1 MLNKE
6 NNNAYSFPYDS
17 RNFVSIVSIFSSK
30 LKKWVISK
38 ISCGRMMPIGV
49 LEWLLAK
56 FSEVV
61 KELIEEGDLSL
72 FKGLDF
78 HANNPEILPLP

>member
-1 MLNKE
+1 
-6 NNNAYSFPYDS
+6 
-17 RNFVSIVSIFSSK
+17 
-30 LKKWVISK
+30 
-38 ISCGRMMPIGV
+38 MMPIGV

-78 HANNPEILPLP
+78 HANNPKILPLPLTQRDDNAGNLFGIPNWSE

>member
-1 MLNKE
+1 
-6 NNNAYSFPYDS
+6 
-17 RNFVSIVSIFSSK
+17 
-30 LKKWVISK
+30 
-38 ISCGRMMPIGV
+38 MPIGV

-61 KELIEEGDLSL
+61 KEVIEEGDLSL

-78 HANNPEILPLP
+78 HANNPEILPLTLFQRDDNAGNLFGIPNWSHWIPY

>member
-1 MLNKE
+1 
-6 NNNAYSFPYDS
+6 
-17 RNFVSIVSIFSSK
+17 
-30 LKKWVISK
+30 
-38 ISCGRMMPIGV
+38 MPIGV

-78 HANNPEILPLP
+78 HANNPKILPLPLTQRDDNAGNLFGIPNWPE

>member
-1 MLNKE
+1 
-6 NNNAYSFPYDS
+6 
-17 RNFVSIVSIFSSK
+17 
-30 LKKWVISK
+30 
-38 ISCGRMMPIGV
+38 MPIGV
-49 LEWLLAK
+49 LEWLAK

-78 HANNPEILPLP
+78 HANNPKILPLPLTQRDDNAGNLFGIPNWPE

>member
-1 MLNKE
+1 
-6 NNNAYSFPYDS
+6 
-17 RNFVSIVSIFSSK
+17 
-30 LKKWVISK
+30 
-38 ISCGRMMPIGV
+38 MMPIGG

-61 KELIEEGDLSL
+61 KALIEEGDLSL

>member
-1 MLNKE
+1 
-6 NNNAYSFPYDS
+6 
-17 RNFVSIVSIFSSK
+17 
-30 LKKWVISK
+30 
-38 ISCGRMMPIGV
+38 MMPIDV

-78 HANNPEILPLP
+78 HANNPEILPLPLFQRDDNAGNLFGIPNWSE

>member
-1 MLNKE
+1 
-6 NNNAYSFPYDS
+6 
-17 RNFVSIVSIFSSK
+17 
-30 LKKWVISK
+30 
-38 ISCGRMMPIGV
+38 MMPIGV

-61 KELIEEGDLSL
+61 KEVIEEGDLSL

-78 HANNPEILPLP
+78 HANNPEILPLLGFQRDDNADNIWIPHWSHWIPY

>member
-1 MLNKE
+1 
-6 NNNAYSFPYDS
+6 
-17 RNFVSIVSIFSSK
+17 
-30 LKKWVISK
+30 
-38 ISCGRMMPIGV
+38 MMPIGV
-49 LEWLLAK
+49 LEWLAK

>member
-1 MLNKE
+1 
-6 NNNAYSFPYDS
+6 
-17 RNFVSIVSIFSSK
+17 
-30 LKKWVISK
+30 
-38 ISCGRMMPIGV
+38 MPIGV

-78 HANNPEILPLP
+78 HANNPEILPLKQMMF

>member
-1 MLNKE
+1 
-6 NNNAYSFPYDS
+6 
-17 RNFVSIVSIFSSK
+17 
-30 LKKWVISK
+30 
-38 ISCGRMMPIGV
+38 MMPIGV
-49 LEWLLAK
+49 LELLAK

-78 HANNPEILPLP
+78 HANNPKILPLPLTQRDDNAGNLFGIPNWPE